1 MEFEIPECLVES
13 EKKSMVEGMKSRY
26 QSQGIDAVMVDQM
39 VAANLEKIAEDAA
52 QTVKNTLIL
61 EQIADREKMT
71 ATQDE
76 INNQLQ
82 KFIAQSGQN
91 PQALREYFQGREAEL
106 QEMLHNQAL
115 MDKLIDYL
123 LEKATYVESELSD

>member
-1 MEFEIPECLVES
+1 
-13 EKKSMVEGMKSRY
+13 MKSRY
-26 QSQGIDAVMVDQM
+26 QSQGLDVDMVEKM
-39 VAANLEKIAEDAA
+39 VAASEEKIAEDAA

-61 EQIADREKMT
+61 EQIADTEEIK

-76 INNQLQ
+76 INDQLR

-91 PQALREYFQGREAEL
+91 PEALREYFQGREAEL

-123 LEKATYVESELSD
+123 LEKATYGEAELSD